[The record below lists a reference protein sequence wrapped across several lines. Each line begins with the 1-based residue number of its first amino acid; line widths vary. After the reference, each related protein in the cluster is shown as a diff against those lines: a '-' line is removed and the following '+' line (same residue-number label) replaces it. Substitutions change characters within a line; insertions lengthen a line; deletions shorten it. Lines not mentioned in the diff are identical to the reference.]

1 MVKSIISLIIWPI
14 WAIVFLMG
22 AFIYYILMIFFS
34 SKRLH
39 LIARLLSWLFMFFG
53 GQWFKIEGKAPKTDK
68 GPYLYLMNHGS
79 LFDAFMSIAA
89 VPHYVTGIGSIEQ
102 FSWPIWGRLAKRY
115 GLIPIERT
123 KINSALSSLHKLEE
137 AIHMGTSA
145 IIAPEGTRTTTGQ
158 LNEFKKGAFH
168 VAKNTGVTIV
178 PLALK
183 GAYNAKNKNDWRINP
198 GKISAVFGKPI
209 EQKDYENI
217 DIEELKNKVK
227 FEIQKMLKH

>member
-1 MVKSIISLIIWPI
+1 MIKSIISLIIWPI
-14 WAIVFLMG
+14 WAIVFLLG
-22 AFIYYILMIFFS
+22 ASIYYLLMIFFS
-34 SKRLH
+34 SNRLH
-39 LIARLLSWLFMFFG
+39 PIARLLSWLFMFFG
-53 GQWFKIEGKAPKTDK
+53 GQWFKIEGKAPKADK
-68 GPYLYLMNHGS
+68 GPYLYLMNHSS

-123 KINSALSSLHKLEE
+123 KINSALSSLYKLEE
-137 AIHMGTSA
+137 AIRIGTSA

-158 LNEFKKGAFH
+158 LSEFKKGAFH

-183 GAYNAKNKNDWRINP
+183 GAYKAKNKNDWRINP
-198 GKISAVFGKPI
+198 GKISTVFGKPI

-227 FEIQKMLKH
+227 SEIEKMLNQ